1 MKYLGLHKILW
12 LLLVLLWLSVEIMFV
27 GIVYILYAV
36 WNLRWLKVNIWYNL
50 HNRRSELNGQWI
62 KDRNPWQTLV
72 RRYNF
77 IHETVEE

>member
-50 HNRRSELNGQWI
+50 HNRRSEWDGQWI
-62 KDRNPWQTLV
+62 KDRNPWQTFV

-77 IHETVEE
+77 INEPIDR